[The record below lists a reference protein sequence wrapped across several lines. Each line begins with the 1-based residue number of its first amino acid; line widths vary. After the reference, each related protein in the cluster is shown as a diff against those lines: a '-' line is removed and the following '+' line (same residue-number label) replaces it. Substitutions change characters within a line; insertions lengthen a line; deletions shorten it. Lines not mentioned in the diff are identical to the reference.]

1 MQPKRHR
8 AGIASVRTLG
18 CFTMIGVV
26 ALALASCTH
35 SGARARTSSP
45 SARTGPSTSSESRPD
60 LRTMCDHPTARASTA
75 HTVGV
80 GSPGAPTIGAHS
92 FHPYP
97 YQPGFPTKMI
107 VYQVTNESRT
117 IYLRGWRCSDG
128 RVLRLWYDEGDPQLM
143 GTPPYSEAK
152 LMRLGEVAATI
163 PPGTGYALFSSP
175 GAWVLAVSDRTH
187 LLGSLRIDVSIC
199 GDDC

>member
-1 MQPKRHR
+1 
-8 AGIASVRTLG
+8 
-18 CFTMIGVV
+18 MIGVV
-26 ALALASCTH
+26 AFSLASCTH
-35 SGARARTSSP
+35 SGARNRP
-45 SARTGPSTSSESRPD
+45 SLPPSGTGPSTSSESRPD

-75 HTVGV
+75 HTVGI
-80 GSPGAPTIGAHS
+80 GSPSAPTIGAHS

-97 YQPGFPTKMI
+97 YQPGYPTKMI
-107 VYQVTNESRT
+107 VYQVTDESRS

-175 GAWVLAVSDRTH
+175 GVWVLAVSNRTH
-187 LLGSLRIDVSIC
+187 FLGSLRIDVSVC
-199 GDDC
+199 TNYC

>member
-1 MQPKRHR
+1 
-8 AGIASVRTLG
+8 
-18 CFTMIGVV
+18 
-26 ALALASCTH
+26 
-35 SGARARTSSP
+35 
-45 SARTGPSTSSESRPD
+45 
-60 LRTMCDHPTARASTA
+60 
-75 HTVGV
+75 
-80 GSPGAPTIGAHS
+80 
-92 FHPYP
+92 
-97 YQPGFPTKMI
+97 MI

-117 IYLRGWRCSDG
+117 IYVRGWRCSDG
-128 RVLRLWYDEGDPQLM
+128 RVLRLWYGQDPELM

-187 LLGSLRIDVSIC
+187 LLGALRIDVSIC